1 MSFLAR
7 WGRGAA
13 RFTQISWRERLLL
26 IEAALLLAAS
36 SAAIAWLPFRRVTR
50 LAGRAGR
57 QPDPSAAAEPMIAEV
72 RWAVSACGRF
82 APWRPVCFQHGLAAH
97 WMLRRRGIAST
108 LYYGASS
115 DPERGIIAHVWIKS
129 GDLPVIG
136 CEEAGRYAV
145 LATYPPP
152 AADPLVRNAGSD

>member
-7 WGRGAA
+7 WSRGAL
-13 RFTQISWRERLLL
+13 RFTQISWHERLLL
-26 IEAALLLAAS
+26 GEAAVLLAIS
-36 SAAIAWLPFRRVTR
+36 SLAIAWLPFRWVTR
-50 LAGRAGR
+50 LAGREGRRPDQSAGTE
-57 QPDPSAAAEPMIAEV
+57 QAIAAV
-72 RWAVSACGRF
+72 RWAVAACGRF

-97 WMLRRRGIAST
+97 WMLRRRGITST

-129 GDLPVIG
+129 GELPVIG

-145 LATYPPP
+145 LAAYPPP
-152 AADPLVRNAGSD
+152 IPERAG

>member
-7 WGRGAA
+7 WSRGAL

-26 IEAALLLAAS
+26 VEAAILLAAS
-36 SAAIAWLPFRRVTR
+36 SLAIAWLPFRWVTR
-50 LAGRAGR
+50 LAGREGR
-57 QPDPSAAAEPMIAEV
+57 RIDSSAATEPSIAAI
-72 RWAVSACGRF
+72 RWAVAACGRF

-115 DPERGIIAHVWIKS
+115 DPDRGVIAHVWIKS
-129 GDLPVIG
+129 GELAVIG

-145 LATYPPP
+145 LATYPPIRP
-152 AADPLVRNAGSD
+152 DQAG

>member
-7 WGRGAA
+7 WSRGAL

-26 IEAALLLAAS
+26 AEAALLLATS
-36 SAAIAWLPFRRVTR
+36 SLAIAVLPFRRVTQF
-50 LAGRAGR
+50 AGRAGPR
-57 QPDPSAAAEPMIAEV
+57 PVRAAGAEQSIESV

-108 LYYGASS
+108 LY
-115 DPERGIIAHVWIKS
+115 
-129 GDLPVIG
+129 
-136 CEEAGRYAV
+136 
-145 LATYPPP
+145 
-152 AADPLVRNAGSD
+152 

>member
-7 WGRGAA
+7 WSRGAL

-26 IEAALLLAAS
+26 AEAAILLAVS
-36 SAAIAWLPFRRVTR
+36 SLAIAWLPFRWVTR
-50 LAGRAGR
+50 FAGREGRRPDLSAGTE
-57 QPDPSAAAEPMIAEV
+57 PSIAAI
-72 RWAVSACGRF
+72 RWAVAACGRF

-97 WMLRRRGIAST
+97 WMLRRRGIIST

-115 DPERGIIAHVWIKS
+115 DPDRGVIAHVWIKS
-129 GDLPVIG
+129 GELPVIG

-145 LATYPPP
+145 LATYPP
-152 AADPLVRNAGSD
+152 ATGSSL

>member
-1 MSFLAR
+1 MSRLSR
-7 WGRGAA
+7 WGRGAV

-26 IEAALLLAAS
+26 GEAAILLALS
-36 SAAIAWLPFRRVTR
+36 SLAIALLPFRRVTQ
-50 LAGRAGR
+50 LAGRDGAVDR
-57 QPDPSAAAEPMIAEV
+57 AEDAEAKIEAV

-82 APWRPVCFQHGLAAH
+82 APWNPVCFQHGLAAH
-97 WMLRRRGIAST
+97 WMLRRRRLPST

-129 GDLPVIG
+129 LELPVIG

-145 LATYPPP
+145 LAAFPAPPP
-152 AADPLVRNAGSD
+152 AA